1 MKIKTLFLFFLTIA
15 TLHSAGIFAQGS
27 DRISA
32 KSVVKITTKFKGPD
46 EKGQIVTKAGNGT
59 GWCWN
64 NSKQVVTALHVVAGI
79 PVKDIKVYTDKE
91 SKSSGVV
98 KIVKV
103 LKEADLALLE
113 LDTDL
118 GLTPLTLAEVDQ
130 NSTSEFYVWGF
141 PHGIFQMAGDDIRFS
156 RSLDASPTLN
166 SIINKTGAKDE
177 FEVQEYPL
185 PTAKILRVSSTI
197 QPGHSGAPI
206 IDKSGKVIGVAD
218 GGLRSGTARLNWAFP
233 ANMYVPRLLNSNDPA
248 PTTTSLQS
256 NLYSSYTV
264 IPDNVSQEEQNQI
277 VEKEASENIVG
288 NDSQSISKTWTAS
301 YDEILETM
309 YEEDRNEI
317 MVISAQ
323 NGINMDD
330 TWYDIYED
338 FNTGA
343 TITIP
348 YGENMVY
355 DNGWFYVNNES
366 NTLHYSSLIFNAG
379 DYENAKNSAY
389 QVFNDILNSKIYVES
404 PDLWVVSPDVPDE
417 DPVVDDEAEYA
428 SYFLTRYSNDEK
440 NLMLLYNAEIEGTNL
455 LVVMMVCDL
464 NKLQEDNYK
473 KQFLHYTVALNLAA
487 FAGY

>member
-1 MKIKTLFLFFLTIA
+1 MKSKALFLFFLTIA

-64 NSKQVVTALHVVAGI
+64 TSKQVVTALHVVAGI

-98 KIVKV
+98 KVVKV

-130 NSTSEFYVWGF
+130 NSSNEFYVWGF

-177 FEVQEYPL
+177 FEVQEYPF

-206 IDKSGKVIGVAD
+206 IDKTGKVIGVAD

-317 MVISAQ
+317 MAISAQ
-323 NGINMDD
+323 NGLNMRD

-355 DNGWFYVNNES
+355 DNGWFYVNNQS
-366 NTLHYSSLIFNAG
+366 NTLHYSAMIFDAG
-379 DYENAKNSAY
+379 NFENATRGVY
-389 QVFNDILNSKIYVES
+389 QAFGEILNSKRWVES
-404 PDLWVVSPDVPDE
+404 PDLWIMDPTFIDEEDVDYDYE
-417 DPVVDDEAEYA
+417 FA
-428 SYFLTRYSNDEK
+428 SFYFTRYSYDDQY
-440 NLMLLYNAEIEGTNL
+440 MLLYNAEVDEGKL

-464 NKLQEDNYK
+464 NKLQEDDYK

>member
-1 MKIKTLFLFFLTIA
+1 MKIKTILLFFLTIT
-15 TLHSAGIFAQGS
+15 TLYSSGIFAQGS

-32 KSVVKITTKFKGPD
+32 KSVVKITTKFRGPD
-46 EKGQIVTKAGNGT
+46 ERGQIVTKAGNGT

-98 KIVKV
+98 KVVKV

-130 NSTSEFYVWGF
+130 NSSNEFYVWGF

-177 FEVQEYPL
+177 FEVQEYPF
-185 PTAKILRVSSTI
+185 PSAKILRVSSTI

-233 ANMYVPRLLNSNDPA
+233 ANLYVPRLLNSNDPH
-248 PTTTSLQS
+248 PTSTSLQS

-288 NDSQSISKTWTAS
+288 NYNQSISKTWTAS
-301 YDEILETM
+301 YDEIIETM
-309 YEEDRNEI
+309 YEEDKNEI
-317 MVISAQ
+317 KAISAQ
-323 NGINMDD
+323 IGINMED
-330 TWYDIYED
+330 TWYEIYED

-355 DNGWFYVNNES
+355 DNGWFYVNNQA
-366 NTLHYSSLIFNAG
+366 NTLNYSAMIFDAG
-379 DYENAKNSAY
+379 NFENATRGVY
-389 QVFNDILNSKIYVES
+389 QAFGEILNSKRWVES
-404 PDLWVVSPDVPDE
+404 PDLWVMDPTFTDEEDVDYDYE
-417 DPVVDDEAEYA
+417 FA
-428 SYFLTRYSNDEK
+428 SFYFTRYSYDDQY
-440 NLMLLYNAEIEGTNL
+440 MLLYNAEVDEGKL

-464 NKLQEDNYK
+464 NKLQDDEYK

>member
-1 MKIKTLFLFFLTIA
+1 MKIKALIVCIVLFAAFQSKEA
-15 TLHSAGIFAQGS
+15 SAQT
-27 DRISA
+27 DRVSA

-64 NSKQVVTALHVVAGI
+64 TPKQVVTALHVVAGV
-79 PVKDIKVYTDKE
+79 PVKDIKIYTDKE

-130 NSTSEFYVWGF
+130 NSSNEFYVWGF

-206 IDKSGKVIGVAD
+206 INSTGKVIGVAD

-233 ANMYVPRLLNSNDPA
+233 ASLYVPRLLNSNDQF
-248 PTTTSLQS
+248 PTTLSLQS
-256 NLYSSYTV
+256 NLYSSYT
-264 IPDNVSQEEQNQI
+264 IIQDNSTSEEQNRI
-277 VEKEASENIVG
+277 TEREAVESTIGDDN
-288 NDSQSISKTWTAS
+288 QSVSKTWTAS

-309 YEEDRNEI
+309 YEEDKNDMMQIAFEN
-317 MVISAQ
+317 S
-323 NGINMDD
+323 INMEN

-343 TITIP
+343 TITVP
-348 YGENMVY
+348 AGENLVY
-355 DNGWFYVNNES
+355 DNGWFHVNNES
-366 NTLHYSSLIFNAG
+366 YTLRYSALIFDAG
-379 DYENAKNSAY
+379 DFENAKAGASDY
-389 QVFNDILNSKIYVES
+389 FGEILNSTVLVEN
-404 PDLWVVSPDVPDE
+404 PELWYLDPQYPDE
-417 DPVVDDEAEYA
+417 FEFDEEMEYL
-428 SYFLTRYSNDEK
+428 SYYFTRYTDEDQK
-440 NLMLLYNAEIEGTNL
+440 RMLLYNAEVEGGAL

-464 NKLQEDNYK
+464 SLMNDDDYK
-473 KQFLHYTVALNLAA
+473 RQFMHYTVALNLAA